1 MTENHH
7 HISLKPSGESWSV
20 IIMVLLGWTSYSMAD
35 VSVKLLSA
43 DYSIWQIMNTAS
55 GTSMVLLG
63 LWLGFKY
70 GIKGFIPE
78 KIGWTALRTL
88 IVTCLALSI
97 VNAFARVPLADV
109 YGITFAAPFLTLIL
123 VALFLKEHVGWQRWA
138 TVVVGFIGV
147 LIMAGPQFKE
157 LNAGYLLALGAMIFI
172 GLISFTLR
180 KVGKSDPPALYGFYP
195 IVSIFLVTTPLA
207 LPVYVM
213 PESGDLWKFA
223 LQIGGIMGGQIFV
236 SYATATARE
245 TASIAPFVY
254 IQIIWGVIFGYF
266 VFGDILK
273 PEALIGMPLII
284 GAGLYMIYR
293 ERQLRKKV

>member
-1 MTENHH
+1 M
-7 HISLKPSGESWSV
+7 
-20 IIMVLLGWTSYSMAD
+20 IIMILLGWTCYSMAD
-35 VSVKLLSA
+35 VSVKLLA
-43 DYSIWQIMNTAS
+43 DDYSIWQIMHIAS
-55 GTSMVLLG
+55 GTNMVLLG

-78 KIGWTALRTL
+78 KIGWTALRTV
-88 IVTCLALSI
+88 IVMCLALSI

-123 VALFLKEHVGWQRWA
+123 VALFLKETIGWQRWA
-138 TVVVGFIGV
+138 TVIVGFIGV
-147 LIMAGPQFKE
+147 LIMAGPQFKD
-157 LNAGYLLALGAMIFI
+157 LNQGYILALMAMVFI
-172 GLISFTLR
+172 GLSGFVLR
-180 KVGKSDPPALYGFYP
+180 KVGKKDPPALYGFYP
-195 IVSIFLVTTPLA
+195 IVAIFLVTTPLA

-213 PESGDLWKFA
+213 PATVDLWKFA

-236 SYATATARE
+236 SYATATAKE

-266 VFGDILK
+266 VFGDVLK
-273 PEALIGMPLII
+273 PETLIGMPLII

-293 ERQLRKKV
+293 ERQLRKKA